1 MKPRNKFEK
10 AVLEQSKHL
19 RPITK
24 TQSKWAFR
32 ECIDH
37 FAYRLPKGRTTCMD
51 CGHSWTMDKPKDT
64 CTCPHCRAK
73 LLVRETFERKLQQKR
88 YFTTLTA
95 YGEYQV
101 LRMFLLVAEME
112 KGCKAEHYVLEIG
125 QYWWNAQGRKALVA
139 IQRILGHYVDTFS
152 FCAPMAIRND
162 NEAYQYAAYS
172 QIYPKFKV
180 TDTLRRNGFED
191 DFHDIAPTIL
201 IPALLSDSRAETL
214 MKAGRMEH
222 LRYFLNNKSTFDA
235 CWQSYKVATR
245 NGYEIEDISLWCD
258 YVDMLRRLNK
268 DIHSPK
274 YVCPT
279 DLHREHDRRQHELRR
294 QREREEKEKRR
305 KKAMEDEKRFHE
317 LKSKFFGIRFT
328 DGTIQVH
335 VLESVQEHL
344 DEGVAMHHCVFDNA
358 YYLKENSLILSA
370 TIKGRRIETIEV
382 NLDTLKVVQSRGVC
396 NQNTEYHDQIINLV
410 NANRKLIRQRMRATA

>member
-51 CGHSWTMDKPKDT
+51 CGHSWVMNKQRET

-73 LLVRETFERKLQQKR
+73 LQVKETYERKLQQKR

-279 DLHREHDRRQHELRR
+279 DLHREHDLRQSELCR
-294 QREREEKEKRR
+294 QREKEEKEKRR
-305 KKAMEDEKRFHE
+305 KKAIEEEKRFHE
-317 LKSKFFGIRFT
+317 LKSKFFGICFT

-344 DEGVAMHHCVFDNA
+344 EEGVSMHHCVFDNT

-370 TIKGRRIETIEV
+370 TIEGRRIETIEV

-396 NQNTEYHDQIINLV
+396 NKNTEYHEQIVNLV
-410 NANRKLIRQRMRATA
+410 NANRKLIKQRMRATA